1 MAQCANFIVGISTH
15 TPLAGR
21 DWNPIP
27 VKGYFESF
35 LLTRPSRDVTCSG
48 GVLTH
53 GCKFLLTRPSRDVT
67 RGKRKPVRQN
77 LFLLTRP
84 SRDVTNTLT
93 AAPLIT
99 KISTHTPLAGRDC
112 AVRWK
117 PSVNVISTHTP
128 LAGRDP
134 SGNCVWGA
142 YLEFLLTRPSRD
154 VT

>member
-67 RGKRKPVRQN
+67 NWQAEVQ
-77 LFLLTRP
+77 RP
-84 SRDVTNTLT
+84 HG
-93 AAPLIT
+93 
-99 KISTHTPLAGRDC
+99 ISTHTPLAGRDG
-112 AVRWK
+112 AVAIV
-117 PSVNVISTHTP
+117 SNAISNFYSHAPRGT
-128 LAGRDP
+128 
-134 SGNCVWGA
+134 
-142 YLEFLLTRPSRD
+142 
-154 VT
+154 